1 MGNRIPIDVLIGILN
16 RNSSTLSMWDFKG
29 TNAFFEFLTHSSHS
43 HSVQVRVV
51 CTLILS
57 PYQLSCVLFRVL
69 QCFLSAQNILSWVST
84 SQLPYHSGFNSK
96 RGLQFMPPYSI
107 LSSNSYL
114 STYLCVDFCF
124 FPTIILVHQ
133 NQGIYL
139 IYHYCLCLKQNLVQY
154 RLINDSKL
162 LNNKNIVFI
171 QPSEMI
177 QIQQPS
183 W

>member
-69 QCFLSAQNILSWVST
+69 QCFLSAQNILSC
-84 SQLPYHSGFNSK
+84 LPHLLIRIPTPSD
-96 RGLQFMPPYSI
+96 
-107 LSSNSYL
+107 LSSKNPLPIALAMPHPMLQVLYFHIPFSLFLHLQPQFYIKSYNHFI
-114 STYLCVDFCF
+114 DFH
-124 FPTIILVHQ
+124 FPH
-133 NQGIYL
+133 
-139 IYHYCLCLKQNLVQY
+139 
-154 RLINDSKL
+154 
-162 LNNKNIVFI
+162 
-171 QPSEMI
+171 
-177 QIQQPS
+177 
-183 W
+183 